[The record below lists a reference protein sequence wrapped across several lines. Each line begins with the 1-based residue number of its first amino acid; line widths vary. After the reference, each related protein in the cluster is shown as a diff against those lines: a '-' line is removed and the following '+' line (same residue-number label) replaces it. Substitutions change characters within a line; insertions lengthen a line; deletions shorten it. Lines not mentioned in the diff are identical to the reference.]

1 MLKTLF
7 KASGNTLTVIPL
19 MLFPMLAYLLCG
31 PDLFDQWL
39 MHFDTA
45 GGATVHL
52 SWGDALISLSLI
64 TLALEMVKATSTGAR
79 GIGDLVLS
87 VMLLCGSGVLFI
99 LVGAFG
105 SATFLILVLMQAL
118 DVIAGV
124 VVSVKVARRDIGIT

>member
-7 KASGNTLTVIPL
+7 KAGGNTLTVIPL
-19 MLFPMLAYLLCG
+19 MLMPMLVYIACG
-31 PDLFDQWL
+31 PALFDRWAL
-39 MHFDTA
+39 HFNTA
-45 GGATVHL
+45 GMAEVGLTF
-52 SWGDALISLSLI
+52 GDLLVIVSLVF
-64 TLALEMVKATSTGAR
+64 LALEMVKATSTGAR

-87 VMLLCGSGVLFI
+87 VVLLCGSGILFI

-124 VVSVKVARRDIGIT
+124 VVSVKVARRDIGIN